1 MSEQINMFEKESDL
15 PLARIIART
24 TKAQFAVIQNGE
36 L

>member
-1 MSEQINMFEKESDL
+1 MSEQINMFEREGDQ

>member
-15 PLARIIART
+15 PLAHIIAHT